1 MDTLPHYSALLAN
14 LNEMKSRLNTLKY
27 EFKEIAARTTLDDQ
41 LIDAL
46 VASATAMISD
56 ANDLKS
62 IAYDPTSDSD

>member
-27 EFKEIAARTTLDDQ
+27 EFKEISARTTLDDQ